1 MGIVLK
7 QSLQNMLVTYFG
19 FAIGA
24 LNTLFLYTYILEP
37 RYYGLVT
44 FILATGAILM
54 PLMAFGVHNTLIR
67 FYSAQSE
74 QDQDGFLTLMLVCP
88 LLTTI
93 PMALITWFFYEEIGD
108 LFSRENPLVK
118 AYVWYVFL
126 IGLALAYFEVYY
138 AWSKVHLRSVF
149 GNFMKEV
156 FVRLGTTLLLV
167 LLYFQTISLDLFFKA
182 LVALYLFRTVLMQY
196 YSYSIRKRKLNF
208 NFPKGTREVLGYSL
222 LIILGGSAAVL
233 LLEIDKFMIN
243 QFIALENVA
252 FYGVGV
258 YIATVIIVPSR
269 SMHQITY
276 PLTAELLNTG
286 NSFELERLY
295 KRSSL
300 TLFIASGILF
310 LLIVLNLEDL
320 FLLLPEA
327 YREGFAVVFLIGLAK
342 VFDSLLGNINSI
354 LYNSRYYKTILLL
367 GVLLALTT
375 IILNIWLIPVL
386 GIEGAALASCIAIFV
401 FNCIKMAVVKIKFG
415 LLPFGKGTFKIL
427 ATLVLMGFLF
437 WQLHFPF
444 HPIFNIILKS
454 GIMLLMY
461 LGILYRFA
469 ISEDVTGLIA
479 KVLERKTPR

>member
-1 MGIVLK
+1 MV
-7 QSLQNMLVTYFG
+7 VTYLGFG
-19 FAIGA
+19 IGA
-24 LNTLFLYTYILEP
+24 INTLFLYTYILEP
-37 RYYGLVT
+37 QYYGLVT

-74 QDQDGFLTLMLVCP
+74 QDKNGFLTLMLVSP
-88 LLTTI
+88 LLTII
-93 PMALITWFFYEEIGD
+93 PLTLITWFFYESIGD
-108 LFSRENPLVK
+108 FFSQENPLVK
-118 AYVWYVFL
+118 DYVWYVFL

-138 AWSKVHLRSVF
+138 AWSKVQLKSVF

-156 FVRLGTTLLLV
+156 FARLGVTVLLV
-167 LLYFQTISLDLFFKA
+167 LLYFQTISLDFFFKA
-182 LVALYLFRTVLMQY
+182 LVGLYLFRTVLMQFY
-196 YSYSIRKRKLNF
+196 AYSVRKRKLDF
-208 NFPKGTREVLGYSL
+208 KFPKDTKQVLVYSL

-276 PLTAELLNTG
+276 PLTAELLNSG
-286 NSFELERLY
+286 NIFELERLY
-295 KRSSL
+295 KKTSL

-310 LLIVLNLEDL
+310 LLIVLNLDDL
-320 FLLLPEA
+320 FQLLPEP

-354 LYNSRYYKTILLL
+354 LYNSKYYKTILLL
-367 GVLLALTT
+367 GVFLALTT
-375 IILNIWLIPVL
+375 ILLNLWLIPLL
-386 GIEGAALASCIAIFV
+386 GIEGAALASFIAIFL
-401 FNCIKMAVVKIKFG
+401 FNCIKMAVVKVKFG
-415 LLPFGKGTFKIL
+415 LLPFAKGTFKIL

-437 WQLHFPF
+437 WQLRFPF
-444 HPIFNIILKS
+444 HPIFNIVLKS
-454 GIMLLMY
+454 SIMVLMY
-461 LGILYRFA
+461 LGILYRFD